1 MGPRSQHFDK
11 QPSALGSGST
21 KRPFPISTATSA
33 DSEDEDDDGG
43 GLPASGLVAP
53 WEVLRGLADVA
64 IQRAAKENDDAS
76 EPQSRTRSPSPDP
89 RSRRPSK
96 KRRVYNM
103 PPRIVKFP
111 DVVSK
116 GIITESEALDL
127 FKIFFHGCSTFLPI
141 FDSSVDTFASLHE
154 RSPFAVDSICMVAAR
169 VRDGG
174 GKPSEVHTKCL
185 QEVQSIS
192 CATLFAPVLRVEA
205 VQAMILVSG
214 WSDNGW
220 LSGGHAVRMA
230 LELSLHKAW
239 PKLLR
244 RIEGNKASDG
254 PEDREFIMG
263 ARTWF
268 CLYLFEHQMSYGTGR
283 PAILTD
289 DESIWQCR
297 QLVRH
302 PLTIEDDLRL
312 VSMVELMAIRER
324 ITNQLSPFCH
334 GPVDERTFEILR
346 SAYAEFKHWYQT
358 WDQVFSQKY
367 EDATF
372 YRQSLQVQQLH
383 AELYHSATGLRGIN
397 GPEDVQKMPNS
408 QREVAIRSI
417 RVARQI
423 LDMTVNSPSYREG
436 MKYAVH
442 YTHATA
448 TFAASFLLRLARL
461 FPNECN
467 VTEIREQIET
477 LASLMSEIPGKRYA
491 LTLQLMLKRSMK
503 RKSGSASRSPKLPR
517 ESYQPQLKVERP
529 ASMAVNQVVNPTPP
543 AVYDPSAG
551 AMVSPQ
557 GFPVYPAT
565 YPGYVANAD
574 HIWRG
579 FEAATA
585 EQLPMWLS
593 DQSLGGNQLSQSG
606 IDAFLLPPDYLPP
619 APQIW

>member
-1 MGPRSQHFDK
+1 
-11 QPSALGSGST
+11 
-21 KRPFPISTATSA
+21 
-33 DSEDEDDDGG
+33 
-43 GLPASGLVAP
+43 
-53 WEVLRGLADVA
+53 
-64 IQRAAKENDDAS
+64 
-76 EPQSRTRSPSPDP
+76 
-89 RSRRPSK
+89 
-96 KRRVYNM
+96 
-103 PPRIVKFP
+103 
-111 DVVSK
+111 
-116 GIITESEALDL
+116 
-127 FKIFFHGCSTFLPI
+127 
-141 FDSSVDTFASLHE
+141 
-154 RSPFAVDSICMVAAR
+154 
-169 VRDGG
+169 
-174 GKPSEVHTKCL
+174 L

-230 LELSLHKAW
+230 LEVSLHKAW

-254 PEDREFIMG
+254 PEDRELVIA

-289 DESIWQCR
+289 NESIWQCS
-297 QLVRH
+297 LLLRH
-302 PLTIEDDLRL
+302 PLTIEDDMRL

-324 ITNQLSPFCH
+324 ITNHLSPFLH

-346 SAYAEFKHWYQT
+346 SANAEFAHWYQT
-358 WDQVFSQKY
+358 WDQSFSQKY

-372 YRQSLQVQQLH
+372 YRQSLQIQQLH

-397 GPEDVQKMPNS
+397 GPEDVSKMPNS
-408 QREVAIRSI
+408 QREVAIKSI
-417 RVARQI
+417 QIARQI

-467 VTEIREQIET
+467 VTEIRERVET

-503 RKSGSASRSPKLPR
+503 RKSGTSRSPKLPR
-517 ESYQPQLKVERP
+517 ESYQSKVERP

-543 AVYDPSAG
+543 TMYDASAG

-565 YPGYVANAD
+565 HPGYVANAEY
-574 HIWRG
+574 IWRG
-579 FEAATA
+579 FETTST
-585 EQLPMWLS
+585 EQLPVWLS
-593 DQSLGGNQLSQSG
+593 DQSLGGNQFSQSG